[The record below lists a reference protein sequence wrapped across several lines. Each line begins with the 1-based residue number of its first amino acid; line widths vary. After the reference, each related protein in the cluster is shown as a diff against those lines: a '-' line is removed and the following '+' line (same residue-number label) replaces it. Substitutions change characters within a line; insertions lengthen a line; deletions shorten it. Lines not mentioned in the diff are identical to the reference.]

1 MNKNK
6 AKIVTALMF
15 ILLAVLAAD
24 VVTAF
29 PQALPWILGAFA
41 IPGVVWFSKLLYRWV
56 TEDDEAKTIVL
67 PTLWGKKPAKGYAD
81 YRGGEND

>member
-29 PQALPWILGAFA
+29 PQALPWILAPFAMVGAWKFA
-41 IPGVVWFSKLLYRWV
+41 RVLFLWLT
-56 TEDDEAKTIVL
+56 TEDEPVTIKF
-67 PTLWGKKPAKGYAD
+67 PRWNQRKK
-81 YRGGEND
+81 RFEEVQE